1 MDTRTIETFI
11 HTAES
16 GSFSQAAL
24 RLNYAQSTV
33 TSQIKALEKEL
44 GVELFTRTGK
54 RVTLSNA
61 GRLFLHYAYTYRSLT
76 ADIHRQFSPDSEPKG
91 TIRIGLLESIVAS
104 PYMKILYTFLHNHP
118 DITITLVVQT
128 VGVIQRLLLQGD
140 LDFAII
146 FDDTIVHP
154 SIISHYNTDIPII
167 FFTAPEDQPTLRHK
181 TLEELAQHS
190 WILTEKGFNYRR
202 KLEAELQKRNQYI
215 LPRLEVGSTRAV
227 IEAVQQ
233 RIGISLLPAF
243 DVIKDLE
250 LHTIQP
256 IPPTNY
262 TMTMSLQVIT
272 LRGHWLSPATLI
284 GLNEI
289 IDGLLNFKLDYASYV

>member
-33 TSQIKALEKEL
+33 TSQIKTLEKEL

-61 GRLFLHYAYTYRSLT
+61 GRLFLHYAYAYRSLT
-76 ADIHRQFSPDSEPKG
+76 TDIYHQFSPESRPKG

-104 PYMKILYTFLHNHP
+104 PYMKILYTFLQDHP
-118 DITITLVVQT
+118 GIHFTLIVQT
-128 VGVIQRLLLQGD
+128 VGEIKRLLLQGD
-140 LDFAII
+140 LDFAVI
-146 FDDTIVHP
+146 FDDPIVHP
-154 SIISHYNTDIPII
+154 AIISHYSADIPII
-167 FFTAPEDQPTLRHK
+167 FFAAPEDQPILNNK
-181 TLEELAQHS
+181 PLEELAKHA

-202 KLEAELQKRNQYI
+202 KLEATLQKRNHYI
-215 LPRLEVGSTRAV
+215 IPRLEVGSTRAV

-250 LHTIQP
+250 LCTIQP
-256 IPPTNY
+256 IYPSNY
-262 TMTMSLQVIT
+262 TMSMSLQVLT
-272 LRGHWLSPATLI
+272 LRGHWLSPATILAM
-284 GLNEI
+284 NDI
-289 IDGLLNFKLDYASYV
+289 IDGLLNFKLDAPPSI